1 MTNSIKEK
9 LVKLLELKSQNDE
22 KLLELDA
29 ESRILRKK
37 IYSDYQNIINFTYV
51 LEMPF
56 RCKGNC
62 EPKNHLDSQFII
74 GYANGQKYCSTC
86 SCYWITDL
94 PRCYCCNQVLRKTSR
109 YHRHKK
115 ETIACAT

>member
-1 MTNSIKEK
+1 
-9 LVKLLELKSQNDE
+9 
-22 KLLELDA
+22 
-29 ESRILRKK
+29 
-37 IYSDYQNIINFTYV
+37 
-51 LEMPF
+51 MPF

-74 GYANGQKYCSTC
+74 GYDNGQKYCSTC
-86 SCYWITDL
+86 SNYWITNL